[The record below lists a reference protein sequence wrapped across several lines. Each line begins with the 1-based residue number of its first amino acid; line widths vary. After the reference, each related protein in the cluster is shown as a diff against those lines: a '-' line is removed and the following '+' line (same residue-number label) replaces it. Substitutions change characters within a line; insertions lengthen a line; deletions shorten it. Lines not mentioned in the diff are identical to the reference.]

1 MPQPLLPPLSR
12 SIVKDRNLL
21 KTRMKI
27 TAYNQHDVG
36 SFSSPWSFR
45 HLHLL
50 KTTSQR
56 RYPINQSEESALP
69 ATTPHAPTLFRIL
82 SPQNGSPFL
91 RSAFPLPRHSRVD
104 FPLPPRL
111 YNIVT
116 FH

>member
-56 RYPINQSEESALP
+56 RYPINRREQSARKKDPSSRP
-69 ATTPHAPTLFRIL
+69 AGEPTLSLPMGICIL
-82 SPQNGSPFL
+82 RFDKGAPIIYSK
-91 RSAFPLPRHSRVD
+91 
-104 FPLPPRL
+104 
-111 YNIVT
+111 
-116 FH
+116 